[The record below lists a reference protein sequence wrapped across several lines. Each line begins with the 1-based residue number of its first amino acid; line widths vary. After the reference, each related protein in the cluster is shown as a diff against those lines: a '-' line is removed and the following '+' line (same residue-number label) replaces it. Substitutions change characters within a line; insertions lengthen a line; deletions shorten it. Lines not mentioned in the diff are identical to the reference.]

1 MYFNCD
7 AHNSNHKKHLLI
19 CLICLMFDLVLV
31 LCFTNVH
38 TYFCASVVQVV
49 RGKPAFFAERLYK
62 AMKGVSCVHIYI
74 YIYIYIYIHIYIYI
88 SYTFYEFIRII
99 RKVFFYVRSFL
110 FEY

>member
-62 AMKGVSCVHIYI
+62 ANERGKLCAYIYI
-74 YIYIYIYIHIYIYI
+74 YIYIYIYTYIYIYI
-88 SYTFYEFIRII
+88 IY
-99 RKVFFYVRSFL
+99 L
-110 FEY
+110 L